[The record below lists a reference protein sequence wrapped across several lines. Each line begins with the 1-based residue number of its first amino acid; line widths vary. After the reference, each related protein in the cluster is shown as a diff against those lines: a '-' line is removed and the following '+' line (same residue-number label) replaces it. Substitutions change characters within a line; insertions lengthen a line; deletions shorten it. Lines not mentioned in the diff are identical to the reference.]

1 MHWSDSIERPMPWE
15 NEKNPYF
22 VWLSEVI
29 LQQTR
34 VEQGLPYYLK
44 FIKKYPTIKS
54 LAEVSESTLMKDWE
68 GLGYYS
74 RARNLQSAA
83 ITIMKEYN
91 GEFPK
96 KYDDIKKL
104 KGVGTYTAAA
114 IASFAYDL
122 PYAVLDGNVFR
133 VLSRVLGIHEFIDTS
148 NGKKLFQSIAQDYLD
163 PTCPAKYNQA
173 IMNFGAMQCLPKSPN
188 CVHCVMNPICK
199 AYKLKTVDELPKKSK
214 KLEKK
219 LRHIHYLVFKNNKGY
234 TLVTK
239 TKNSVWKGLFQ
250 FPYLESKESYI
261 DTLPIINYLN
271 ENNLEY
277 TNIKKL
283 FSASQQLTHQKI
295 NASFWQI
302 ETTNLPNLENTEKVS
317 FENINGYAYPKI
329 IKNFLSSIL
338 NK

>member
-1 MHWSDSIERPMPWE
+1 MPWE

-44 FIKKYPTIKS
+44 FIRKYPTIS
-54 LAEVSESTLMKDWE
+54 ALAEISESTLMKDWE

-96 KYDDIKKL
+96 NYNDIKKL

-133 VLSRVLGIHEFIDTS
+133 VLSRVLNIHEFIDTGI
-148 NGKKLFQSIAQDYLD
+148 GKKYFQSIAQDFLD

-173 IMNFGAMQCLPKSPN
+173 IMNFGAIQCLPKSPN
-188 CVHCVMNPICK
+188 CEQCVMSQICEAK
-199 AYKLKTVDELPKKSK
+199 KMNAVDELPKKSK
-214 KLEKK
+214 KIEKK
-219 LRHIHYLVFKNNKGY
+219 LRHIQYLVFKNNNY
-234 TLVTK
+234 TLITK
-239 TKNSVWKGLFQ
+239 THNSVWKGLFQ
-250 FPYLESKESYI
+250 FPFIESTENNDDPSSI
-261 DTLPIINYLN
+261 LGYLN
-271 ENNLEY
+271 ENMYEY
-277 TNIKKL
+277 TNIKKI

-295 NASFWQI
+295 NASFWEI
-302 ETTNLPNLENTEKVS
+302 ETTTLPYLENSKKVS